1 MRSPS
6 CRSVPL
12 LVIGVVLTLLLG
24 CGGNAEQAMV
34 QEAPQRSA
42 WLAYWD
48 VEAGKKDLHEYESAL
63 QKLVYFAAYFNNQD
77 RLFIPQELI
86 AARDGLQQKRYD
98 KYLSFVNDVQL
109 SDGASA
115 LKDLE
120 VLRRVLRDDKARAR
134 HADEIIDLAVKGHFQ
149 GVEIDYERV
158 WKDEEI
164 ATFFVKFIEVLQA
177 KAVQNKLKV
186 RVVLEPSA
194 PFGTAKFAP
203 GPEYVVMMYNLYG
216 VHSGPGPKADSEF
229 IRKIL
234 KKMERLPGSKSMA
247 IATGGCL
254 WNEQGERRFVS
265 QEEAEALARIN
276 GTSPSRD
283 AGSGCL
289 VFSFG
294 IPGTR
299 TEVWYADV
307 ETLNQWQQTAK
318 ECGYNNI
325 SIWRLG
331 GNRELG
337 QLKKQ

>member
-1 MRSPS
+1 MRSHS
-6 CRSVPL
+6 CRVVPL
-12 LVIGVVLTLLLG
+12 VVIGVVFLLLLG
-24 CGGNAEQAMV
+24 CGGNAEQARV
-34 QEAPQRSA
+34 QGPPQRSA

-63 QKLVYFAAYFNNQD
+63 QKLVYFAAYFNKED
-77 RLFIPQELI
+77 HLFMPQELV
-86 AARDGLQQKRYD
+86 AARNALEKKRYD
-98 KYLSFVNDVQL
+98 AYLSFVNDVQL
-109 SDGASA
+109 ADGASA
-115 LKDLE
+115 FKDLE
-120 VLRRVLRDDKARAR
+120 VLRRVLRDDKARAQ
-134 HADEIIDLAVKGHFQ
+134 HADEVIGLAVKGRFQ

-158 WKDEEI
+158 WKDEEV
-164 ATFFVKFIEVLQA
+164 AALFVKFVEVLQE
-177 KAVQNKLKV
+177 KAMEKKLKL

-194 PFGTAKFAP
+194 PFGTAKLVA

-216 VHSGPGPKADSEF
+216 LHSGSGPKANGEF
-229 IRKIL
+229 IRKVL
-234 KKMERLPGSKSMA
+234 KKMERLPGDSSVA

-254 WNEQGERRFVS
+254 WSDKGERRFVS
-265 QEEAEALARIN
+265 QEEAELLARIY
-276 GTSPSRD
+276 GVTPSRD
-283 AGSGCL
+283 TDSGCL

-294 IPGTR
+294 VNGGK

-325 SIWRLG
+325 SVWRLG